1 MGLLDGILGSMGGGQ
16 SASPQLGSV
25 LGALMGGGG
34 GGGLMGGGGGSAL
47 GGLLG
52 GGGQT
57 GGLMGQ
63 GGGGLGGLMGLL
75 GNLRNNGQ
83 GAAVDSWM
91 GNGANQP
98 IAPEHLRSAL
108 GDDQVQQMS
117 QQAGMPAE
125 SFLGTLAQHLPGVV
139 DHLSPNGQLQMPQ
152 SPGGTV
158 EV

>member
-1 MGLLDGILGSMGGGQ
+1 MGLLDGLLGSMGGGQ
-16 SASPQLGSV
+16 GASPQLGSV
-25 LGALMGGGG
+25 LGALMGGGQG
-34 GGGLMGGGGGSAL
+34 NAQGGGSML

-63 GGGGLGGLMGLL
+63 GGGGMGGIMGLL
-75 GNLRNNGQ
+75 NGLRNNGQ
-83 GAAVDSWM
+83 GGVVDSWM
-91 GNGANQP
+91 GNGPNQQ
-98 IAPEHLRSAL
+98 IAPEHLRAAL

-139 DHLSPNGQLQMPQ
+139 DHLSPNGQLQMPH